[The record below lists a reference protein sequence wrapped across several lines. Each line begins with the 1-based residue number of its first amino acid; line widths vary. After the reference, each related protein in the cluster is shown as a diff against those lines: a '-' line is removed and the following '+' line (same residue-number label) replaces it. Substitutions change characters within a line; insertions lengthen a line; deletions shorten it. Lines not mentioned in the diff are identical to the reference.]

1 MFPWGALTLGVWKSS
16 VLFLTL
22 LPNHK
27 KECIDLFCQTNNKAK
42 VQKDTEQLHEE
53 IFCGGIA
60 TSKTLNTD

>member
-1 MFPWGALTLGVWKSS
+1 MRWCNTGSVKIVSIISDTSS
-16 VLFLTL
+16 KPQEWMYWFVS
-22 LPNHK
+22 
-27 KECIDLFCQTNNKAK
+27 QTNNKAK